1 MPTYTSLTTLE
12 GKDAAN
18 DLGVALEN
26 LDSPPYGI
34 GVFEIEDGSGLYEV
48 GAYFID
54 APNEIE
60 LLILSTAYSAK
71 PFVVSEVPD
80 KDWVAEVRREL
91 APVEAGDFFVYGS
104 HDSDKVPANC
114 KPLLIEA
121 AMAFGTGHHG
131 TTKGCL
137 MALDK
142 LVKSGF
148 IGKNVVD
155 IGCGTAVLAMAAAM
169 CWPNKVLA
177 SDIDETATET
187 SKANADAN
195 GLSDRIEVI
204 TCAGFD
210 HPKLRASAPYDLILA
225 NILKGPL
232 VALAPDMSQNSGN
245 GGYVIL
251 SGLLNTQA
259 DAVIEAYLDVSFELV
274 DHINIAEWS
283 ILTFRK
289 I

>member
-1 MPTYTSLTTLE
+1 
-12 GKDAAN
+12 
-18 DLGVALEN
+18 
-26 LDSPPYGI
+26 
-34 GVFEIEDGSGLYEV
+34 
-48 GAYFID
+48 
-54 APNEIE
+54 
-60 LLILSTAYSAK
+60 
-71 PFVVSEVPD
+71 
-80 KDWVAEVRREL
+80 
-91 APVEAGDFFVYGS
+91 
-104 HDSDKVPANC
+104 
-114 KPLLIEA
+114 
-121 AMAFGTGHHG
+121 
-131 TTKGCL
+131 
-137 MALDK
+137 
-142 LVKSGF
+142 
-148 IGKNVVD
+148 
-155 IGCGTAVLAMAAAM
+155 MAAAM

-177 SDIDETATET
+177 SDIDEIATET

>member
-1 MPTYTSLTTLE
+1 MPTYISLTTLE

-137 MALDK
+137 TALDN
-142 LVKSGF
+142 LFKSGF
-148 IGKNVVD
+148 IGTNVVD
-155 IGCGTAVLAMAAAM
+155 IGCGTAVLAMGAAL
-169 CWPNKVLA
+169 CWPGKVLA
-177 SDIDETATET
+177 SDIDEIATET
-187 SKANADAN
+187 SKANAHAN
-195 GLSDRIEVI
+195 GLGDRIKII

-210 HPKLRASAPYDLILA
+210 HPDLNASAPYDLILA

-232 VALAPDMSQNSGN
+232 VALAPDMSKNSIL
-245 GGYVIL
+245 GGYIIL

-259 DAVIEAYLDVSFELV
+259 DAVIDAYSDESFELV
-274 DHINIAEWS
+274 DHIKITEWS
-283 ILTFRK
+283 ILTLRK

>member
-137 MALDK
+137 TALDN
-142 LVKSGF
+142 LFKSGF
-148 IGKNVVD
+148 IGTNVVD
-155 IGCGTAVLAMAAAM
+155 IGCGTAVLAMAAAL
-169 CWPNKVLA
+169 CWSGKVLA
-177 SDIDETATET
+177 SDIDEIATET
-187 SKANADAN
+187 SKANAHAN
-195 GLSDRIEVI
+195 GLGDRIEVI

-210 HPKLRASAPYDLILA
+210 HPDLNASAPYDLILA

-232 VALAPDMSQNSGN
+232 VALAPDMSKNSIL
-245 GGYVIL
+245 GGYIIL

-259 DAVIEAYLDVSFELV
+259 DAVIDAYSDESFELV
-274 DHINIAEWS
+274 DHIKITEWS
-283 ILTFRK
+283 ILTLRK

>member
-137 MALDK
+137 TALDN
-142 LVKSGF
+142 LFKSGF
-148 IGKNVVD
+148 IGTNVVD
-155 IGCGTAVLAMAAAM
+155 IGCGTAVLAMAAAL
-169 CWPNKVLA
+169 CWSGKVLA
-177 SDIDETATET
+177 SDIDEIATET
-187 SKANADAN
+187 SKANAHAN
-195 GLSDRIEVI
+195 GLGDRIKII

-210 HPKLRASAPYDLILA
+210 PVSYTHLTLPTTPY
-225 NILKGPL
+225 
-232 VALAPDMSQNSGN
+232 V
-245 GGYVIL
+245 
-251 SGLLNTQA
+251 
-259 DAVIEAYLDVSFELV
+259 
-274 DHINIAEWS
+274 
-283 ILTFRK
+283 
-289 I
+289 

>member
-137 MALDK
+137 TALDN
-142 LVKSGF
+142 LFKSGF
-148 IGKNVVD
+148 IGTNVVD
-155 IGCGTAVLAMAAAM
+155 IGCGTAVLAMGAAL
-169 CWPNKVLA
+169 CWPGKVLA
-177 SDIDETATET
+177 SDIDEIATET
-187 SKANADAN
+187 SKANAHAN
-195 GLSDRIEVI
+195 GLGNRIEVI

-210 HPKLRASAPYDLILA
+210 HPDLNASAPYDLILA

-232 VALAPDMSQNSGN
+232 VALAPDMSKNSIL
-245 GGYVIL
+245 GGYIIL

-259 DAVIEAYLDVSFELV
+259 DAVIDAYSDESFELV
-274 DHINIAEWS
+274 DHIKITEWS
-283 ILTFRK
+283 ILTLRK

>member
-91 APVEAGDFFVYGS
+91 APVEAGDFFVYGL

-137 MALDK
+137 TALDN
-142 LVKSGF
+142 LFKSGF
-148 IGKNVVD
+148 IGTNVVD
-155 IGCGTAVLAMAAAM
+155 IGCGTAVLAMGAAL
-169 CWPNKVLA
+169 CWPGKVLA
-177 SDIDETATET
+177 SDIDEIATET
-187 SKANADAN
+187 SKANAHAN
-195 GLSDRIEVI
+195 GLGDRIKII

-210 HPKLRASAPYDLILA
+210 HPDLNASAPYDLILA

-232 VALAPDMSQNSGN
+232 VALAPDMSKNSIL
-245 GGYVIL
+245 GGYIIL

-259 DAVIEAYLDVSFELV
+259 DAVIDAYSDESFELV
-274 DHINIAEWS
+274 DHIKITEWS
-283 ILTFRK
+283 ILTLRK

>member
-18 DLGVALEN
+18 DLGVALEY

-137 MALDK
+137 TALDN
-142 LVKSGF
+142 LFKSGF
-148 IGKNVVD
+148 IGTNVVD
-155 IGCGTAVLAMAAAM
+155 IGCGTAVLAMGAAL
-169 CWPNKVLA
+169 CWPGKVLA
-177 SDIDETATET
+177 SDIDEIATET
-187 SKANADAN
+187 SKANAHAN
-195 GLSDRIEVI
+195 GLGDRIKII
-204 TCAGFD
+204 TCAGYD
-210 HPKLRASAPYDLILA
+210 HPDLNASAPYDLILA
-225 NILKGPL
+225 IILKGPL
-232 VALAPDMSQNSGN
+232 VALAPVMSNNSIL
-245 GGYVIL
+245 GGYIIL

-259 DAVIEAYLDVSFELV
+259 DAVIDAYSDESFELV
-274 DHINIAEWS
+274 DHIKITEWS
-283 ILTFRK
+283 ILTLRK

>member
-137 MALDK
+137 TALDN
-142 LVKSGF
+142 LFKSGF
-148 IGKNVVD
+148 IGTNVVD
-155 IGCGTAVLAMAAAM
+155 IGCGTAVLAMGAAL
-169 CWPNKVLA
+169 CWPGKVLA
-177 SDIDETATET
+177 SDIDEIATET
-187 SKANADAN
+187 SKANAHAN
-195 GLSDRIEVI
+195 GLGDRIKII

-210 HPKLRASAPYDLILA
+210 HPDLNASAPYDLILA

-232 VALAPDMSQNSGN
+232 VALAPDMSKNSIS
-245 GGYVIL
+245 GGYIIL
-251 SGLLNTQA
+251 FGLLNTLA
-259 DAVIEAYLDVSFELV
+259 DAVIDAYSDESFELV
-274 DHINIAEWS
+274 DHIKITEWS
-283 ILTFRK
+283 ILTLRK

>member
-1 MPTYTSLTTLE
+1 MRLVPILLTLQTKLH
-12 GKDAAN
+12 
-18 DLGVALEN
+18 
-26 LDSPPYGI
+26 
-34 GVFEIEDGSGLYEV
+34 
-48 GAYFID
+48 D
-54 APNEIE
+54 APDEIA
-60 LLILSTAYSAK
+60 LLILSTVHGAK
-71 PFVVSEVPD
+71 PFVVSKVPD

-91 APVEAGDFFVYGS
+91 APVEAGNFFVYGS
-104 HDSDKVPANC
+104 HDAEKVPANC

-177 SDIDETATET
+177 SDIDEIATET

>member
-1 MPTYTSLTTLE
+1 MPAYTSLTTLE

-137 MALDK
+137 TALDN
-142 LVKSGF
+142 LFKSGF
-148 IGKNVVD
+148 IGTNVVD
-155 IGCGTAVLAMAAAM
+155 IGCGTAVLAMGAAL
-169 CWPNKVLA
+169 CWPGKVLA
-177 SDIDETATET
+177 SDIDEIATET
-187 SKANADAN
+187 SKANAHAN
-195 GLSDRIEVI
+195 GLGDRIKII

-210 HPKLRASAPYDLILA
+210 HPDLNASAPYDLILA

-232 VALAPDMSQNSGN
+232 VALAPDMSKNSIL
-245 GGYVIL
+245 GGYIIL

-259 DAVIEAYLDVSFELV
+259 DAVIDAYSDESFELV
-274 DHINIAEWS
+274 DHIKITEWS
-283 ILTFRK
+283 ILTLRK

>member
-137 MALDK
+137 TALDN
-142 LVKSGF
+142 LFKSGF
-148 IGKNVVD
+148 IGTNVVD
-155 IGCGTAVLAMAAAM
+155 IGCGTAVLAMAAAL
-169 CWPNKVLA
+169 CWSGKVLA
-177 SDIDETATET
+177 SDIDEIATET
-187 SKANADAN
+187 SKANAHAN
-195 GLSDRIEVI
+195 GLGNRIEVI

-210 HPKLRASAPYDLILA
+210 HPDLNASAPYDLILA

-232 VALAPDMSQNSGN
+232 VALAPDMSKNSIL
-245 GGYVIL
+245 GGYIIL

-259 DAVIEAYLDVSFELV
+259 DAVIDAYSDESFELV
-274 DHINIAEWS
+274 DHIKITEWS
-283 ILTFRK
+283 ILTLRK

>member
-54 APNEIE
+54 APNEID

-137 MALDK
+137 TALDN
-142 LVKSGF
+142 LFKSGF
-148 IGKNVVD
+148 IGTNVVD
-155 IGCGTAVLAMAAAM
+155 IGCGTAVLAMGAAL
-169 CWPNKVLA
+169 CWPGKVLA
-177 SDIDETATET
+177 SDIDEIATET
-187 SKANADAN
+187 SKANAHAN
-195 GLSDRIEVI
+195 GLGDRIEVI

-210 HPKLRASAPYDLILA
+210 HPDLNASAPYDLILA

-232 VALAPDMSQNSGN
+232 VALAPDMSKNSIL
-245 GGYVIL
+245 GGYIIL

-259 DAVIEAYLDVSFELV
+259 DAVIDAYSDESFELV
-274 DHINIAEWS
+274 DHIKITEWS
-283 ILTFRK
+283 ILTLRK